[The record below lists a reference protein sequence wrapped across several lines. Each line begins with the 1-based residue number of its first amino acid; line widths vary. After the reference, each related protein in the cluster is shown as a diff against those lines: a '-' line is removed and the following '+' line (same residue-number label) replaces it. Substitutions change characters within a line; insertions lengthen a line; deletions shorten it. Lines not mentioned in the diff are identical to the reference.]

1 MAQKVLRP
9 HGVLSLQVLQGMA
22 HREQQAQAQEQE
34 TTVTEMTISPEAIE
48 HLMRV
53 LRETWPPFPYWGV
66 IHEYTTKEREV

>member
-1 MAQKVLRP
+1 
-9 HGVLSLQVLQGMA
+9 
-22 HREQQAQAQEQE
+22 
-34 TTVTEMTISPEAIE
+34 MTISPEAIE